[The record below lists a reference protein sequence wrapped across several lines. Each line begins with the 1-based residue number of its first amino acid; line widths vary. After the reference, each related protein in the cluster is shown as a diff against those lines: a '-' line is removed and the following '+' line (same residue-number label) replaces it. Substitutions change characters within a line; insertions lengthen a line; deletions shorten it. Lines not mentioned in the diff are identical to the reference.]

1 MLEDYLD
8 GGEVADLAE
17 VKGKISAKA
26 SSPVCFLVDR
36 KNRFTRRGKLRKPKV
51 TLKMISGIKFLHFYE
66 ESS

>member
-36 KNRFTRRGKLRKPKV
+36 KNRFTRRGKLRIRDKV
-51 TLKMISGIKFLHFYE
+51 SVFL
-66 ESS
+66 